1 MYQLSRKKYIL
12 QKVLFKGELSNLNS
26 NLQMIKD
33 KNGIIPKM
41 CYTGRNGRYLSFVN
55 DDITVNAL
63 RSLILGDITK
73 LIIEKHSSKYIIKL
87 ELLENYSKE
96 EISIQSFLEQALSE
110 TQTYSNDSLFRENKE
125 KSIDIAYFT
134 NVIKKMAELINDKY
148 RCDFQSSEILRYHYL
163 FKIIIHIMLLL
174 NLISIFIKKDFKS
187 LETVVKSNYL
197 DLMKS
202 QNI

>member
-1 MYQLSRKKYIL
+1 MAMTLRNESIEIIVPNSEAYKGAQIKGIKDSTVGGYYIQDDLEKKQDIL
-12 QKVLFKGELSNLNS
+12 NFFNDFKLDFEIDIPSVEKYVSTIKKKVYPSKVLFKGELSNLNS

-87 ELLENYSKE
+87 ELLENY
-96 EISIQSFLEQALSE
+96 Q
-110 TQTYSNDSLFRENKE
+110 
-125 KSIDIAYFT
+125 
-134 NVIKKMAELINDKY
+134 DK
-148 RCDFQSSEILRYHYL
+148 L
-163 FKIIIHIMLLL
+163 FKRVDVNNAI
-174 NLISIFIKKDFKS
+174 N
-187 LETVVKSNYL
+187 
-197 DLMKS
+197 
-202 QNI
+202 